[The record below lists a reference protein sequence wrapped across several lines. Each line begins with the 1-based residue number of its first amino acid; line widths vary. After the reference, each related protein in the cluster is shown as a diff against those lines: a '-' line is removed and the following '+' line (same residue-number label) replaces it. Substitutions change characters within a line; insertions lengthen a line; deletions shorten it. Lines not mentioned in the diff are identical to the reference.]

1 MCDWD
6 NQTIF
11 LEKHFYFNM
20 LFAFIFLS
28 KFLRRLKNSLM
39 KSLLFHKG
47 YDRFSHLIE

>member
-20 LFAFIFLS
+20 LFAFIFFEQILKAFK
-28 KFLRRLKNSLM
+28 KFFNEI
-39 KSLLFHKG
+39 FT
-47 YDRFSHLIE
+47 FS